1 MAKVYKP
8 RKNTKSYKEF
18 TRLYKNLA
26 EQTRYYKKLGI
37 ELPDVR
43 DAFKRSDAN
52 YKNLQQLKKFRTAY
66 LSRVK
71 QVKRDILTIRKTLNV
86 STSTAYKIYSK
97 DQTHEIG
104 PLKYEDVVIA
114 NFKYEIMK
122 LPNLDAREKL
132 MIYIQEYEKTF
143 EDKKELADILQE
155 TAEQDKAFE
164 ALHNYLKPE
173 ILAFNL
179 NELMESLTAR
189 KAGEPLTQ
197 EFLFEVMD
205 ALF

>member
-26 EQTRYYKKLGI
+26 EQSRYYKKLGVD
-37 ELPDVR
+37 LPDVR

-71 QVKRDILTIRKTLNV
+71 QVKRDIITIRKTLNV

-97 DQTHEIG
+97 ETNTAG

-132 MIYIQEYEKTF
+132 MTYIQEYEKTF
-143 EDKKELADILQE
+143 EDRKELADILEE
-155 TAEQDKAFE
+155 TANEDKAFE
-164 ALHNYLKPE
+164 ALHQYLKPDV
-173 ILAFNL
+173 LAFNL
-179 NELMESLTAR
+179 HELMESLTAR
-189 KAGEPLTQ
+189 KAKEPLTQ